1 MILKKLIEFNE
12 RLVEQFKKLIECRIN
27 KSWRKEL
34 RKIKTSSSRILRKES
49 KINSFYDE
57 ISSSFENEL
66 INEENTIEIHLIA
79 AVSFNILSRQKDVE
93 IFVVFVKNLKI
104 QLKKQE
110 SNITTDLKPVMS
122 SEYHDFLNVFF
133 KKKTDILSFHRK
145 HDHCIKFEKNHESDH
160 EYVSLYN
167 LSKNELLSSRVLHS
181 TRHQFCSQR
190 NQTKNWD
197 FASIIANWMS

>member
-1 MILKKLIEFNE
+1 M
-12 RLVEQFKKLIECRIN
+12 
-27 KSWRKEL
+27 
-34 RKIKTSSSRILRKES
+34 RKES

-190 NQTKNWD
+190 NQTKN
-197 FASIIANWMS
+197 